1 MELPVV
7 VVTTESLN
15 FCFLFGGATFEADNI
30 GLSTSISGATAIA
43 AGATA
48 ADSLVIHQGK
58 ERNDKDEDE

>member
-43 AGATA
+43 ARA
-48 ADSLVIHQGK
+48 
-58 ERNDKDEDE
+58 

>member
-43 AGATA
+43 AGTTA
-48 ADSLVIHQGK
+48 ADFLVIHQGIR
-58 ERNDKDEDE
+58 EEDE